1 MLRHQQSRINA
12 LPVAVK
18 ALPEEEGRSV
28 GDRLDDLK
36 VGLKFLFTAHTSSP
50 GHCGQLARR
59 ERCGKRRW
67 HGSHAK
73 VMYLTETHGRQPHGV
88 TFANHQVAIG
98 GWTMNKLAGFLLILS
113 MLLVSSSAY
122 ANRYIINTG
131 TCQREDAGTD
141 DTVLLTL
148 FYSESPGH
156 FTGMLDRAGRDD
168 FQRAQLEA
176 FLFDTPT
183 AGDIESAEVALIG
196 NDGWCLVLISISDT
210 TRGKV
215 WTFSYNSWLDG
226 NDNRFPWRIS
236 CTLPSPDAVVGSCS
250 PL

>member
-59 ERCGKRRW
+59 ERCRKRRW

-73 VMYLTETHGRQPHGV
+73 VVYLTETHGRQTHGV

-122 ANRYIINTG
+122 ANSYIINTT
-131 TCQREDAGTD
+131 TCNKEDAGTD
-141 DTVLLTL
+141 DNVFLTL
-148 FYSESPGH
+148 FYSGSH
-156 FTGMLDRAGRDD
+156 FTDILDQPRRNDFGRAT
-168 FQRAQLEA
+168 LEA
-176 FLFDTPT
+176 FRFNTPP
-183 AGDIESAEVALIG
+183 AGDIVSAEVALG
-196 NDGWCLVLISISDT
+196 GDDGWCLGDIWISDT

-215 WTFSYNSWLDG
+215 WTFSYGSWLDG
-226 NDNRFPWRIS
+226 HDIRFPSRVL
-236 CTLPSPDAVVGSCS
+236 CTLPSPSAVAGSCRR
-250 PL
+250 P

>member
-18 ALPEEEGRSV
+18 ALPEEEVRSV
-28 GDRLDDLK
+28 GDGLDDLK

-73 VMYLTETHGRQPHGV
+73 VVYLTETHGRQNHGV

-122 ANRYIINTG
+122 ANSYIINTA
-131 TCQREDAGTD
+131 TCNREDAGTD
-141 DTVLLTL
+141 DSVLLTL
-148 FYSESPGH
+148 FYSGSPGH
-156 FTGMLDRAGRDD
+156 FTDTLDDAGRND
-168 FQRAQLEA
+168 FERRQLEA
-176 FLFDTPT
+176 FRFDTPT
-183 AGDIESAEVALIG
+183 AGDIVSAEVALVG
-196 NDGWCLVLISISDT
+196 NDGWCLGSISISDT
-210 TRGKV
+210 TLGKV
-215 WTFSYNSWLDG
+215 WTFFYNSWLDG
-226 NDNRFPWRIS
+226 NDIRFPSRVS
-236 CTLPSPDAVVGSCS
+236 CTLPSPGAVVGSCRR
-250 PL
+250 P